1 MASLRVATWNI
12 AGARREQTN
21 QVDLDAVVAGVRAL
35 GVDLL
40 AVQEVTGSWPAAAAA
55 TSQP

>member
-1 MASLRVATWNI
+1 MATLRVGTWNI
-12 AGARREQTN
+12 AGARQEQTN

-40 AVQEVTGSWPAAAAA
+40 AVQEVDRSWPAAASP